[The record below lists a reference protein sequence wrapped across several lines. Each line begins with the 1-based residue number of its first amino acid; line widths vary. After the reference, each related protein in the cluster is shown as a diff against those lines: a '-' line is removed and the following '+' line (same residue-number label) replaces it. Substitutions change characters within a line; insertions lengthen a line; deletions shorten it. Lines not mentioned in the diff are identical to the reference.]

1 MSSKAEAVREGQ
13 GDPSCD
19 RHGMMLDPDG
29 DGTWVCANPKCR
41 ATVAY
46 DSEDPDQ

>member
-1 MSSKAEAVREGQ
+1 MSSKADAVKDGQ

-19 RHGMMLDPDG
+19 RHRMMLDPDG